1 MTAPARKIRDAH
13 DANACLD
20 AVAASGLSLKAWAN
34 AHGVNGRSLNAW
46 ALNLGRLRSSPLTAP
61 LRLVEVV
68 PVQSAASVPDFRLH
82 VDDLVVDVPAAFDA
96 DALGRLVA
104 VLRRC

>member
-34 AHGVNGRSLNAW
+34 AHGVNGRSLNATR
-46 ALNLGRLRSSPLTAP
+46 ASDSSDRST
-61 LRLVEVV
+61 
-68 PVQSAASVPDFRLH
+68 
-82 VDDLVVDVPAAFDA
+82 PA
-96 DALGRLVA
+96 G
-104 VLRRC
+104 

>member
-1 MTAPARKIRDAH
+1 MPAHARKIRDAH
-13 DANACLD
+13 DADACLD

-34 AHGVNGRSLNAW
+34 AHGIDGRSLNMW
-46 ALNLGRLRSSPLTAP
+46 RLNRGRAASMLPTS
-61 LRLVEVV
+61 LRLVELL
-68 PVQSAASVPDFRLH
+68 PVQHPAPARDFRVH
-82 VDDLVVDVPAAFDA
+82 VDDLVVDVPVGFDA